1 MASKEGEGK
10 GGGEG
15 KGMNILR
22 EQVPATANMG
32 LVYIKVRLAT
42 LNVRLQSL
50 LALLNKKNE
59 KRDSLNLILKDIVT
73 KGDNLYNIQQ
83 VQKTINKN
91 KDVKKLFNIYR
102 QGLIIA
108 TNEIN
113 SM

>member
-1 MASKEGEGK
+1 MASKAGEGK

-22 EQVPATANMG
+22 VQVPATANMG
-32 LVYIKVRLAT
+32 LAYIKLRLAT

-50 LALLNKKNE
+50 LALLKKKNQ
-59 KRDSLNLILKDIVT
+59 KRDSLNIILKDIVT
-73 KGDNLYNIQQ
+73 KGDNLYNIRQ
-83 VQKTINKN
+83 VQNAINKN

>member
-1 MASKEGEGK
+1 MSNIPILVSK
-10 GGGEG
+10 
-15 KGMNILR
+15 ISSS
-22 EQVPATANMG
+22 
-32 LVYIKVRLAT
+32 I
-42 LNVRLQSL
+42 L